1 MGMLLEDAIKHTK
14 DVFITFLRVYF
25 NNPKNYRNKLP
36 RQISDEHFTNAV
48 FYDSEPEELREF
60 PVVILSAGNG
70 NMVTTG
76 LGDMGREVL
85 DPRTG
90 TVIAYRYEG
99 VYEFSITLDIACR
112 NPLDREVFTD
122 LVAKALRFSLR
133 RYIQNQGII
142 IKDASY
148 AGETTAEYNSDK
160 IYISQLKF
168 NTWSTWIEDVDLLD
182 PNEFNIQIETAMKM
196 AKGDKEK
203 HTYDSALVDKNVKDN
218 GEQKPPL

>member
-1 MGMLLEDAIKHTK
+1 MLMEDAIKHTK
-14 DVFITFLRVYF
+14 DVFITFLRLYF

-36 RQISDEHFTNAV
+36 RQISDDHFTHAV

-60 PVVILSAGNG
+60 PTVILSAGSG

-76 LGDMGREVL
+76 LGDMGREVI

-90 TVIAYRYEG
+90 AIIAYRYVG
-99 VYEFSITLDIACR
+99 VYEFSITVDIGCR

-148 AGETTAEYNSDK
+148 AGETTIEYNSDK
-160 IYISQLKF
+160 IYISQLRF

-182 PNEFNIQIETAMKM
+182 PNEFNIQIQMELENAN
-196 AKGDKEK
+196 GEK
-203 HTYDSALVDKNVKDN
+203 LSTLYDSARVDKTIQDN
-218 GEQKPPL
+218 GETNNPL